1 MNGVD
6 IVIRALLLALVT
18 IHGYGL
24 SLSLPAAWHGRVLH
38 GVVVAS
44 APGARLELR
53 EWQPSPLEPY
63 TGDFERCKLHHA
75 FRANTKTSSCA
86 VASSSFRPCAA
97 PRARGGQPCAGD
109 AQGAAGE
116 LLPPAHAARFP
127 RPPRLADGHER
138 IEPTEGAGRPDRN
151 PGLDGPV
158 SRPDSLTTADPNA
171 GPPAARWDRYP
182 RRPLARLADP
192 EIPLVG
198 HVADRSAPD
207 LDQLRGRAATKRSLQ
222 SLPCQ
227 APLRHRPLGPLRDST
242 PDPAHDRSRAGGT
255 RCCAAVRL
263 AARLASREMQPG

>member
-1 MNGVD
+1 MASLSPRHRGRDSNCANGNRARSSPTHGRL
-6 IVIRALLLALVT
+6 RALQAPPR
-18 IHGYGL
+18 
-24 SLSLPAAWHGRVLH
+24 LPRQHQNF
-38 GVVVAS
+38 
-44 APGARLELR
+44 ELR
-53 EWQPSPLEPY
+53 GRFFILSPV
-63 TGDFERCKLHHA
+63 CSA
-75 FRANTKTSSCA
+75 
-86 VASSSFRPCAA
+86 ASSRRPTMCW
-97 PRARGGQPCAGD
+97 RRSRCRRGTSTASSRRT
-109 AQGAAGE
+109 
-116 LLPPAHAARFP
+116 LPPPA
-127 RPPRLADGHER
+127 PRLADGHER